1 MRLYLKSALFFSV
14 LLSVSAFASSSFTGV
29 WSGEKDD
36 TENQPLSTL
45 SLDIK
50 QAQQNISGSYCY
62 ISRRGARIDCPE
74 EADSN
79 LSGIVQ
85 GDSALVEF
93 NSSFGGKGGK
103 AQLTIN
109 QGVMSWQLLKQPEGG
124 DYTAPDSY
132 ILHKD
137 KEISGT
143 NGVSKTLLTDKF
155 TVTIRNSCGD
165 FLQVCDKVYYL
176 GVRNKDNSVLT
187 LTGKTVSDIDTKKV
201 IGAAFKNGNVE
212 YRVDFNSARL
222 LVKQEDKILVEQY
235 GKWQKE

>member
-1 MRLYLKSALFFSV
+1 MRQYLKSALC
-14 LLSVSAFASSSFTGV
+14 LSVFLSASAFASSSFTGV
-29 WSGEKDD
+29 WTGEKDD

-50 QAQQNISGSYCY
+50 QTQQNISGSYCY

-74 EADSN
+74 EEENN
-79 LSGIVQ
+79 LSGTLQ
-85 GDSALVEF
+85 GDSAIVEF

-109 QGVMSWQLLKQPEGG
+109 QGVMSWRLLKKPEDG

-132 ILHKD
+132 ILHKE
-137 KEISGT
+137 KEVSGT
-143 NGVSKTLLTDKF
+143 NGVSKTLLTDRF
-155 TVTIRNSCGD
+155 AVTIRNSCGD
-165 FLQVCDKVYYL
+165 FLQVCDKVYYQ

-187 LTGKTVSDIDTKKV
+187 LTGKTVIDANTQKV

-212 YRVDFNSARL
+212 YRVDFDPARL
-222 LVKQEDKILVEQY
+222 LVKQKDKVLVEQY
-235 GKWQKE
+235 GEWQKD